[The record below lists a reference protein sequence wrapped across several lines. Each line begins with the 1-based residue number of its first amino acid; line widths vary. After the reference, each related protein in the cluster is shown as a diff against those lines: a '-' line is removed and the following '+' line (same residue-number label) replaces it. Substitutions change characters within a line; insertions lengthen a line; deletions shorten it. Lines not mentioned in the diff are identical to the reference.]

1 MEIKNKSFT
10 VDIQSWCVLKSWEN
24 EKKKIWIE
32 IKAMGVML
40 QGYDWKEWDNE
51 YILGNYL
58 REQSSIIYVCQDKSN
73 PQHRN

>member
-1 MEIKNKSFT
+1 MKNKSLM
-10 VDIQSWCVLKSWEN
+10 VDSQLWCVLQSWEN
-24 EKKKIWIE
+24 EKIWVE
-32 IKAMGVML
+32 IKAMGEML
-40 QGYDWKEWDNE
+40 QGYEWKEWDNE

>member
-24 EKKKIWIE
+24 E
-32 IKAMGVML
+32 AMGVML

>member
-1 MEIKNKSFT
+1 MRK
-10 VDIQSWCVLKSWEN
+10 
-24 EKKKIWIE
+24 KKKIWIE
-32 IKAMGVML
+32 IKAMGEML

-58 REQSSIIYVCQDKSN
+58 REQSSIIYVCKDKSN